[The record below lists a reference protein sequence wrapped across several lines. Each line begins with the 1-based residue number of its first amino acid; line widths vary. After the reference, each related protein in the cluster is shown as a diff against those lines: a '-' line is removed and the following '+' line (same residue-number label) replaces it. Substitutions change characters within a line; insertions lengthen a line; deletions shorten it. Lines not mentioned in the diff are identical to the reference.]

1 MFVMENEL
9 LMFYPSLLQEL
20 LRTNTVE
27 INLFLYAENKYVRP
41 LQQLLYQLG
50 YLSLTDIK
58 AFDQRAGIYDQ
69 AMLRAIKKFNQK
81 HKIAGDG
88 ARLKA
93 YSLWRMIQTAEI
105 LPHLKTL
112 QSYTGNTEGYLQAEH
127 YLYDPLLQL
136 LSYLDFKEDSLQL
149 NMEKFCT
156 YHGLIFQSKSLHQ
169 TPKEYLINTATACLG
184 EHFNYNSPSDSLLA
198 ETSLTTNL
206 LKILETPDNKVSIN
220 DGQIQLVLT
229 KKEPGVYWN
238 GNEAVGSFLERY
250 PNEVNPELSPISL
263 KVIEQVARNEGK
275 LDAINTYDQAFL
287 SIGIFQWTLG
297 TGSNAGELPALL
309 FKLKTKY
316 PLKFNTWFVPLGIG
330 IDAQT
335 DSTTGFMTYQ
345 GERIAN
351 AEQKEIFRS
360 PSWAFHFWKALM
372 QPEFQAIQVEHAHD
386 RFKNFYFKPEP
397 KGLPY
402 PLYQMIT
409 SSYGVAL
416 LLDQHIN
423 RPGWLNPCLGLAL
436 AENMNYASPDH
447 WGTEEESKIIESYL
461 KIRATYSDGSYA
473 PMTAANNR
481 ANQIGLAVQNGSL
494 SKERGSFE
502 YLVQKQWDGF
512 GMKGNSKGVSLP
524 PNYNPADYPDIW

>member
-1 MFVMENEL
+1 
-9 LMFYPSLLQEL
+9 
-20 LRTNTVE
+20 
-27 INLFLYAENKYVRP
+27 
-41 LQQLLYQLG
+41 
-50 YLSLTDIK
+50 
-58 AFDQRAGIYDQ
+58 
-69 AMLRAIKKFNQK
+69 
-81 HKIAGDG
+81 
-88 ARLKA
+88 
-93 YSLWRMIQTAEI
+93 
-105 LPHLKTL
+105 
-112 QSYTGNTEGYLQAEH
+112 
-127 YLYDPLLQL
+127 
-136 LSYLDFKEDSLQL
+136 
-149 NMEKFCT
+149 
-156 YHGLIFQSKSLHQ
+156 
-169 TPKEYLINTATACLG
+169 
-184 EHFNYNSPSDSLLA
+184 
-198 ETSLTTNL
+198 
-206 LKILETPDNKVSIN
+206 
-220 DGQIQLVLT
+220 
-229 KKEPGVYWN
+229 
-238 GNEAVGSFLERY
+238 
-250 PNEVNPELSPISL
+250 L

-335 DSTTGFMTYQ
+335 DSTTGFITYQ

-461 KIRATYSDGSYA
+461 KIRATYSDGRYA